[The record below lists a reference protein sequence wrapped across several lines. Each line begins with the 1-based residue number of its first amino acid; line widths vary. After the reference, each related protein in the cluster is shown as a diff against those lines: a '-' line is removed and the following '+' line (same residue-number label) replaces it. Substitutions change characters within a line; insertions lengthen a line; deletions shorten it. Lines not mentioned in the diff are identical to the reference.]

1 MRFPEV
7 RPPQPLGPC
16 EGVVEMF
23 LGGVILVSWSAVVF
37 SNEPEESRPLV
48 LPDSRRARA
57 GHHDLLAVRVA
68 GETVQQVP
76 GAGLGQPTEVITVL
90 VTDVTLL
97 TLRSPGSAGQHVTP
111 AMQNKF
117 CLLWNILQ

>member
-7 RPPQPLGPC
+7 RPHQPLRPC
-16 EGVVEMF
+16 KGVVEMF
-23 LGGVILVSWSAVVF
+23 LGGVILVSWSPVVF
-37 SNEPEESRPLV
+37 SNEPEQSRPLV
-48 LPDSRRARA
+48 LPDRSWTRA

-68 GETVQQVP
+68 GEAVQQVP
-76 GAGLGQPTEVITVL
+76 GAGLRQPTEVITVL

-111 AMQNKF
+111 AIQNKSRF
-117 CLLWNILQ
+117 